1 MPISAQIAGGL
12 LWVATTVL
20 ITMQCFFEEW
30 KNTGD
35 LHLLQII
42 IFSLHVACSVFVAF
56 EIKDSGRTWFLGMLV
71 IGSGTAATLFQTA
84 VIPLTITAG
93 GDRFVIAIV
102 TNAVQCTANAVML
115 SLLLRD
121 LANLRDSRKKKDK
134 S

>member
-1 MPISAQIAGGL
+1 MGLFVLLQSLPSTRKVFGLRAFLFISFF
-12 LWVATTVL
+12 VFV
-20 ITMQCFFEEW
+20 FFE
-30 KNTGD
+30 
-35 LHLLQII
+35 
-42 IFSLHVACSVFVAF
+42 IF
-56 EIKDSGRTWFLGMLV
+56 DSGRTWFLGMLV

-84 VIPLTITAG
+84 VIPLTITKS

-121 LANLRDSRKKKDK
+121 LADLRDSRKKKDK